1 MSSVNEQSDV
11 ARLVA
16 ASTRGDAIGRLWS
29 AGDLRSAIRGQ
40 NLDIAYQPVISLR
53 TGRIVALEAFAR
65 WTTASGATVSPD
77 VFIPM
82 AEESGMI
89 GELGAQILRKAARAA
104 ARWQSIAPTGLRVNV
119 SAREVDAPGF
129 YDEVM
134 RTLGHADLDPRLL
147 GLEMDEPDLFADG
160 SRSADN
166 LSRLRAAGV
175 TLLLDDFGAGYSSLG
190 SEQLIPVIDVLKID
204 RATLSAPEG
213 SDLVQGVV
221 DLARA
226 RNVEVSAEG
235 IEDARQHLMVVDQGC
250 DYAQGYFFARPIA
263 GSLVAKMLGSWAPFL
278 PARPQL

>member
-1 MSSVNEQSDV
+1 MSSVNEHSDV

-16 ASTRGDAIGRLWS
+16 ASTRGDSIGRLWS

-53 TGRIVALEAFAR
+53 TGKIVALEAFAR
-65 WTTASGATVSPD
+65 WTTASGAAVSPD

-89 GELGAQILRKAARAA
+89 GELGAQILRKATRAA

-134 RTLGHADLDPRLL
+134 RTLSHADLDPRLL
-147 GLEMDEPDLFADG
+147 GLEMSDPDLFADG
-160 SRSADN
+160 SRSAEN
-166 LSRLRAAGV
+166 LRRLRAAGV
-175 TLLLDDFGAGYSSLG
+175 TLLLDDFSAGYSTLG

-204 RATLSAPEG
+204 RATLSAPDG
-213 SDLVQGVV
+213 DGLLQDVV
-221 DLARA
+221 DLARG
-226 RNVEVSAEG
+226 RDVEVSAEG
-235 IEDARQHLMVVDQGC
+235 IEDARQHLMVADHGC

-263 GSLVAKMLGSWAPFL
+263 GSLVSKMLGSWAPFL